1 MKLLCS
7 FALVLLSLA
16 APSARASSL
25 LPTSSEAQ
33 VAAADAIFQ
42 GTVLKVQSFRDPAD
56 GLIYT
61 RTTLRVDEA
70 FKSRCPAVITV
81 VHRGGTVDGVG
92 LTDDG
97 APQFRPGE
105 ERLLFV
111 SRRPDRTLFAMQGER
126 SALRLHRQRNGVLSP
141 EHDAL
146 MNLLRHRSR
155 PAIGSESDV
164 TDQAGSLPAS
174 ESGSVTAPAGDSSG
188 SSTNGL
194 LSSSGG
200 VPSRFILPDRG
211 EPIPYL
217 VDATLLPTGITLP
230 QALNAVSN
238 AMTAW
243 ANASSFRFVFA
254 GTNNFGTAAANIN
267 NNDGVF
273 RIQLHDNHNFIPAGS
288 ILGEGGSW
296 FTTGLLPTA
305 NWGPGGKVSGMEFNQ
320 GLNGYVVLKH
330 TQAAMQNLATFTEVL
345 THEVGHVIGLAHSSE
360 IATNNAV
367 LANSIMFF
375 QAHADGRGAQLN
387 SYDTNVV
394 RVTHPT
400 NAPPYSYDRV
410 MDVTDSSP
418 QPNIAGINELEL
430 RGYDLQTTN
439 LTMSITNL
447 TASYG
452 TFSTL
457 GKLIRFTPNTGTLG
471 DAARQD
477 PAGNGFYELLYARFA
492 EGTNF
497 SPFVKLRVVSFNY
510 DTASP
515 TDGIP
520 DAWMTTYFGHTAP
533 QAGDKSRAGDDADG
547 DKLTTLQEYI
557 AGMNPTNKA
566 SAQLATIYKTN
577 VIQWQA
583 KAYELYE
590 IQAVTNL
597 ASTNWTRV
605 GNPVLPTNSVGSLN
619 SYYNASVPGQ
629 FFRVL
634 KVP

>member
-1 MKLLCS
+1 MKILRS
-7 FALVLLSLA
+7 AVFALIGFAALA
-16 APSARASSL
+16 ARASSV
-25 LPTSSEAQ
+25 LPTSLDEHAT
-33 VAAADAIFQ
+33 AAAAIFQ
-42 GTVLKVQSFRDPAD
+42 GTVLNVQSHRSAVD

-61 RTTLRVDEA
+61 RTTLRVDEV
-70 FKSRCPAVITV
+70 FKGRCPAVLTV
-81 VHRGGTVDGVG
+81 VHRGGAVDGVG
-92 LTDDG
+92 LSDDG
-97 APQFRPGE
+97 APQFQAGE

-111 SRRPDRTLFAMQGER
+111 SRRADRTLFAPEGET
-126 SALRLHRQRNGVLSP
+126 SALRLRRQNNGALIH
-141 EHDAL
+141 EHEAL
-146 MNLLRHRSR
+146 LNILRRRSR
-155 PAIGSESDV
+155 PAIASESDV
-164 TDQAGSLPAS
+164 TDQAGSLPAG
-174 ESGSVTAPAGDSSG
+174 SGDSLTAPSGDTSG
-188 SSTNGL
+188 TNTNGL
-194 LSSSGG
+194 LAGADG

-217 VDATLLPTGITLP
+217 VDATALPAGITLA

-238 AMTAW
+238 AMTVW
-243 ANASSFRFVFA
+243 ANASSYRFVFA

-267 NNDGVF
+267 NNDGFF
-273 RIQLHDNHNFIPAGS
+273 RIQLHDNYNFIPAGS

-305 NWGPGGKVSGMEFNQ
+305 NWGPGGKVSGMEFNM

-345 THEVGHVIGLAHSSE
+345 THEIGHVIGLAHSSE

-367 LANSIMFF
+367 LSGSIMFY

-394 RVTHPT
+394 RVVHPT

-410 MDVTDSSP
+410 LDVTDATP

-583 KAYELYE
+583 QAYELYE
-590 IQAVTNL
+590 IQAVTNII
-597 ASTNWTRV
+597 ATNWTRI
-605 GNPVLPTNSVGSLN
+605 GNPVLPTSSTGSFTN
-619 SYYNASVPGQ
+619 YYNSANPGR